1 MAAVPQLA
9 IEPLAKDH
17 DRKTF
22 TCGAEPLDRYLQTQV
37 SQDQKNRVAA
47 AFMLTEPPDR
57 KVLGFYTLSSSAV
70 LLDELP
76 EKLAKKLP
84 KYPQL
89 PVTLLGRLA
98 VDATAKGRGY
108 GALLLM
114 DALRRSLEAATEIG
128 AMAII
133 VDAKDDA
140 AAAFYAQYG
149 FAPLPE
155 SERRMFL
162 SMGQVAALFS

>member
-1 MAAVPQLA
+1 MAAVPKPA
-9 IEPLAKDH
+9 IEPLARDH
-17 DRKTF
+17 DRKAF

-37 SQDQKNRVAA
+37 SQDLKSKVAA

-57 KVLGFYTLSSSAV
+57 RVLGFYTLSSSMIA
-70 LLDELP
+70 LEGLP
-76 EKLAKKLP
+76 DKLAKKLP

-89 PVTLLGRLA
+89 PATLLGRLA
-98 VDATAKGRGY
+98 VDATAQGRGY

-114 DALRRSLEAATEIG
+114 DALRRSLEAANEIG

-149 FAPLPE
+149 FDPLPE
-155 SERRMFL
+155 HERRMFL
-162 SMGQVAALFS
+162 PMGQVAALFS